1 MPTAAQPLFPSKDDC
16 RAVVWGEPRTT
27 EVNRELRRMA
37 PDVAKKAPKLCKKY
51 TYTEHSK
58 YSQWEKER
66 RARFNDRLEELS
78 RIMPGYSKENPWK
91 KIEIIEQAI
100 NNITKR
106 KVEAAKSQEDT
117 ISGLAKEVHQLKS
130 IILQFTKIKNV
141 NADVFKL
148 TSAEI
153 GRTLDGLAE
162 QDKENLPPEPPDPE
176 PEEESLAFVAKIA
189 RSNDHDYIR
198 TTEET
203 PSLEVEGEVVVETA
217 DQDDQLQDE
226 VLAQTAQ
233 PPQPLIVDL
242 VAEFEPQ
249 PLPSY
254 ITFESPSAVVSSLP
268 EAPQLLNLQDII
280 WPRGMAAVPN
290 VRTVFVNKGS
300 RASLLPTEPMTGTH
314 KLPIPRLKPPKR
326 RSRPKKMRRGTKT
339 KVKTTRKDETIDNVG
354 VNLPL
359 TEVVSETT
367 TKELNESLEALEAVE
382 DALPLD
388 KDDILQ
394 NNEEMEILEETI
406 KEQGERETREKSE
419 KDAKKKEG
427 KRGSIV
433 DKDGEKVVVQ
443 KKKVDQGKKKSKS
456 SYSIAALCQI
466 SVNIGDRPEMANS
479 PGVLSLNSV
488 GTMSPSHTPAP
499 TPTPDP
505 SKTFGMETCGIVID
519 REENVLEEL
528 RTIRPEDVTFDAPGP
543 SGETSMK
550 KTVSPS
556 QNFLTNFPAVSKS
569 DQEDTIS
576 VSTKTIQRDIYQA
589 LKDLDKELNLEPESL
604 PEAAGG
610 DDIKPDQPK
619 KIPEPIKEAK
629 AVVTTVSTVT
639 VSRYLTSCT
648 TTTEAPPSTT
658 SSALSVYD
666 FSASKPDTPP
676 IPLQKARKQ
685 EIRKDEGRVMPAYKS
700 PEKKTYTEMQ
710 SKPKKSPVDVGKG
723 KEVVGVA
730 GQNQQY
736 QGMEYQQVQGK
747 QYHQASASYQSRHQV
762 YMGSHY
768 PTYQGMGALQQ
779 QHPYHH
785 APHHPYPPDDMKAG
799 SHHSRYSCASHSYLP
814 APNYH
819 HYPSTPKHYQGQPGW
834 GQQHYPK
841 LRDRGQ
847 PHMEMDAAGNSTPAQ
862 ASGTTFTVNQLVNS
876 GQRKSSGAKRSSTA
890 GKGGSVAKTGRGEVV
905 KEKEKED
912 CRKRSGGTR
921 RNKSGGRST
930 SYSAESLML
939 PSSSGLVVTADTKE
953 DQAKVKVG
961 PSPSK
966 KENKMETMSGSR
978 AQTTNTWANT
988 GDHFGGLQLS
998 SLSPSPA
1005 SLFPQDLSSLDF
1017 PMPMFGP
1024 GEGKEYTLPP
1034 SSQTQKTPG
1043 KQQAACQRA
1052 GTTSVVDWSLNSNI
1066 LEGGWPLPT
1075 ITPPGDPMADPMA
1088 SYNFMSPV
1096 PHSHPGFY
1104 SCSAPQGA
1112 GARQGQGQSYSAHSA
1127 ANIPVS
1133 GYSSSTMVMAKS
1145 GTSQPFPP
1153 SQVDPFF
1160 LLKSFYL
1167 PSCRRR
1173 RAPWS
1178 TSTSPPY
1185 FPRSTSQQLDTQ
1197 PLTVRW
1203 PLCANNN
1210 IGLTHYKVSSIKKTG
1225 WAAVQS
1231 LHALECG

>member
-1 MPTAAQPLFPSKDDC
+1 
-16 RAVVWGEPRTT
+16 
-27 EVNRELRRMA
+27 MA

-78 RIMPGYSKENPWK
+78 RSMPGYSKENPWK

-100 NNITKR
+100 SNITKR
-106 KVEAAKSQEDT
+106 KMEASKSQEEA
-117 ISGLAKEVHQLKS
+117 ISGLAREVHQLKS
-130 IILQFTKIKNV
+130 IILQFTKIKKV

-148 TSAEI
+148 TSTEI
-153 GRTLDGLAE
+153 GQTLENLAE
-162 QDKENLPPEPPDPE
+162 QEKENLPPEPPDPE
-176 PEEESLAFVAKIA
+176 AEESLAFVAKIA

-217 DQDDQLQDE
+217 VVDQEEHDE
-226 VLAQTAQ
+226 VIVKAAGPT
-233 PPQPLIVDL
+233 QPLIVDL
-242 VAEFEPQ
+242 VAEFDPQ
-249 PLPSY
+249 PLPSF
-254 ITFESPSAVVSSLP
+254 ITFEPTAAVASSLP
-268 EAPQLLNLQDII
+268 DAPQLLNLQDLI
-280 WPRGMAAVPN
+280 WPRGLAAVPN

-300 RASLLPTEPMTGTH
+300 RASLLPSEPLTGVQ

-326 RSRPKKMRRGTKT
+326 RSRPKKTRRGTNKT
-339 KVKTTRKDETIDNVG
+339 KIKATESESEALESTPVD
-354 VNLPL
+354 LPL
-359 TEVVSETT
+359 SEDVTETSS
-367 TKELNESLEALEAVE
+367 KEISESLEALEAVE
-382 DALPLD
+382 EALPLD

-427 KRGSIV
+427 KRSTVV
-433 DKDGEKVVVQ
+433 DKDGEKVVV

-519 REENVLEEL
+519 REENVIEEL
-528 RTIRPEDVTFDAPGP
+528 RTIRPEDVTFETPGP
-543 SGETSMK
+543 SGDTNMR

-556 QNFLTNFPAVSKS
+556 QNFLTNLPAVSKS

-576 VSTKTIQRDIYQA
+576 VSTKTIQRDIYQV
-589 LKDLDKELNLEPESL
+589 LKDLDKDLNLETETL
-604 PEAAGG
+604 PEPAAPEVS
-610 DDIKPDQPK
+610 KPEEPK
-619 KIPEPIKEAK
+619 KMPEPAKETK
-629 AVVTTVSTVT
+629 VVATTVSTVT

-648 TTTEAPPSTT
+648 TTSEAAPPTT
-658 SSALSVYD
+658 SAALSVYD

-685 EIRKDEGRVMPAYKS
+685 EIRKDEVRAMPAYKS

-710 SKPKKSPVDVGKG
+710 NKPKKSPVDGGKG
-723 KEVVGVA
+723 KEVVAVA

-736 QGMEYQQVQGK
+736 QGMEYQQVQSK
-747 QYHQASASYQSRHQV
+747 QYHQASASYQSRHQM

-819 HYPSTPKHYQGQPGW
+819 HYPSAPKHYQGQPGW

-841 LRDRGQ
+841 PRDRGQ
-847 PHMEMDAAGNSTPAQ
+847 AHMEMDAAGNSTPAQ
-862 ASGTTFTVNQLVNS
+862 ASGTFTVNQLVNS

-890 GKGGSVAKTGRGEVV
+890 GKGGSAAKVARGEAA

-939 PSSSGLVVTADTKE
+939 PSSAGLVVTAETKE
-953 DQAKVKVG
+953 DQTKVKVG

-966 KENKMETMSGSR
+966 KEGKMEAMTGSR

-1024 GEGKEYTLPP
+1024 GEGKDYSAVPP

-1052 GTTSVVDWSLNSNI
+1052 GTSSVVDWSLNSNI

-1075 ITPPGDPMADPMA
+1075 ITPPGDPMADSMA

-1104 SCSAPQGA
+1104 SCSAPQTGS
-1112 GARQGQGQSYSAHSA
+1112 RQGQGQSYSAHSA

-1145 GTSQPFPP
+1145 GATQPFPP
-1153 SQVDPFF
+1153 SGVSLLYHPQHCNFNMLLQAQTGSLVNFNLSTIFPEINIPAVGHAAPNCQVD
-1160 LLKSFYL
+1160 
-1167 PSCRRR
+1167 
-1173 RAPWS
+1173 
-1178 TSTSPPY
+1178 
-1185 FPRSTSQQLDTQ
+1185 
-1197 PLTVRW
+1197 
-1203 PLCANNN
+1203 
-1210 IGLTHYKVSSIKKTG
+1210 
-1225 WAAVQS
+1225 WA
-1231 LHALECG
+1231 

>member
-1 MPTAAQPLFPSKDDC
+1 
-16 RAVVWGEPRTT
+16 
-27 EVNRELRRMA
+27 MA

-78 RIMPGYSKENPWK
+78 RMMPGYSKENPWK

-106 KVEAAKSQEDT
+106 KVEASKSQEEA
-117 ISGLAKEVHQLKS
+117 ISGLAREVHQLKS

-153 GRTLDGLAE
+153 GRTLESLAE
-162 QDKENLPPEPPDPE
+162 QDKENLPPEPPDDPE
-176 PEEESLAFVAKIA
+176 AEESLAFVAKIA

-203 PSLEVEGEVVVETA
+203 PSLEVDGEVVVETA
-217 DQDDQLQDE
+217 VADQELEHEEE
-226 VLAQTAQ
+226 VVVKAAA

-242 VAEFEPQ
+242 VAEFDPQ
-249 PLPSY
+249 PLHQSY
-254 ITFESPSAVVSSLP
+254 ITFESTAAVASSSLP

-300 RASLLPTEPMTGTH
+300 RASLLPSEPMAGVH

-326 RSRPKKMRRGTKT
+326 RPRPKKMRRGTTKA
-339 KVKTTRKDETIDNVG
+339 KVKATEKDGTLENVA

-359 TEVVSETT
+359 TEGVPETS
-367 TKELNESLEALEAVE
+367 TKEINESLEALEAVE
-382 DALPLD
+382 EALPLD

-433 DKDGEKVVVQ
+433 DKDGEKVIVQ

-528 RTIRPEDVTFDAPGP
+528 RTIRPEDVTFETPGP

-556 QNFLTNFPAVSKS
+556 QNFLSNFPAVSKS

-604 PEAAGG
+604 PEPAEA
-610 DDIKPDQPK
+610 DDTKPEEPK

-629 AVVTTVSTVT
+629 VVPTTVSTVT

-685 EIRKDEGRVMPAYKS
+685 EIRKDEGRVMPTYKS

-710 SKPKKSPVDVGKG
+710 SKPKKSPVDGGKG

-747 QYHQASASYQSRHQV
+747 QYHQPSASYQSRHQM

-768 PTYQGMGALQQ
+768 PTYQGMGPLQQ

-785 APHHPYPPDDMKAG
+785 APHHPYPPDEMKAG

-819 HYPSTPKHYQGQPGW
+819 HYPSAAPKHYQGQPGW

-841 LRDRGQ
+841 PRGDRGVQ
-847 PHMEMDAAGNSTPAQ
+847 PHMEMDAAGHSTPAQ

-876 GQRKSSGAKRSSTA
+876 GQRKSSGTKRSSMA
-890 GKGGSVAKTGRGEVV
+890 GKGGSVAKAGRGEVA

-912 CRKRSGGTR
+912 CIRKRSGATR

-966 KENKMETMSGSR
+966 KEGKMEPMSGSR

-1024 GEGKEYTLPP
+1024 GEGKDYSALPP

-1052 GTTSVVDWSLNSNI
+1052 GTAASVVDWSLNTNI

-1104 SCSAPQGA
+1104 SCSAPQA
-1112 GARQGQGQSYSAHSA
+1112 GVRQGQGQSYSAHSA

-1153 SQVDPFF
+1153 SQVASPFF
-1160 LLKSFYL
+1160 PTSSNL

-1178 TSTSPPY
+1178 TSTSPPS
-1185 FPRSTSQQLDTQ
+1185 FLRSTFQQSDTQ
-1197 PLTVRW
+1197 PPTVR
-1203 PLCANNN
+1203 
-1210 IGLTHYKVSSIKKTG
+1210 
-1225 WAAVQS
+1225 
-1231 LHALECG
+1231 

>member
-1 MPTAAQPLFPSKDDC
+1 
-16 RAVVWGEPRTT
+16 
-27 EVNRELRRMA
+27 MA

-78 RIMPGYSKENPWK
+78 RMMPGYNKENPWK

-106 KVEAAKSQEDT
+106 KLEASKSQEDT
-117 ISGLAKEVHQLKS
+117 ISGLAREVHQLKS
-130 IILQFTKIKNV
+130 IILQFTNIKKV

-148 TSAEI
+148 TSVEI
-153 GRTLDGLAE
+153 GRTLDSLAE

-176 PEEESLAFVAKIA
+176 AEESLAFVAKIA

-203 PSLEVEGEVVVETA
+203 PSLEVDGEVVVETA
-217 DQDDQLQDE
+217 VADQEQEQEE
-226 VLAQTAQ
+226 VVVKAAQ

-242 VAEFEPQ
+242 VAEFDPQ

-254 ITFESPSAVVSSLP
+254 ITFEPTAAVASSLP

-300 RASLLPTEPMTGTH
+300 RASLLPTEPMTGVH

-326 RSRPKKMRRGTKT
+326 RPRPKKTRRGTSKT
-339 KVKTTRKDETIDNVG
+339 KVKPTEKDETRENIAVS
-354 VNLPL
+354 LPL
-359 TEVVSETT
+359 TDGVPETS
-367 TKELNESLEALEAVE
+367 TKEIDESLEALEAVE
-382 DALPLD
+382 EALPLD

-433 DKDGEKVVVQ
+433 DKDGEKVIVQ

-528 RTIRPEDVTFDAPGP
+528 RTIRPEDVTFETPGP

-569 DQEDTIS
+569 DQDDTIS

-604 PEAAGG
+604 PEPAEG
-610 DDIKPDQPK
+610 DDTKPEEPK
-619 KIPEPIKEAK
+619 KIPEPIKEAIK

-710 SKPKKSPVDVGKG
+710 SKPKKSPVDGGKG

-747 QYHQASASYQSRHQV
+747 QYHQPSASY
-762 YMGSHY
+762 
-768 PTYQGMGALQQ
+768 
-779 QHPYHH
+779 
-785 APHHPYPPDDMKAG
+785 
-799 SHHSRYSCASHSYLP
+799 
-814 APNYH
+814 
-819 HYPSTPKHYQGQPGW
+819 
-834 GQQHYPK
+834 
-841 LRDRGQ
+841 
-847 PHMEMDAAGNSTPAQ
+847 
-862 ASGTTFTVNQLVNS
+862 
-876 GQRKSSGAKRSSTA
+876 
-890 GKGGSVAKTGRGEVV
+890 
-905 KEKEKED
+905 
-912 CRKRSGGTR
+912 
-921 RNKSGGRST
+921 
-930 SYSAESLML
+930 
-939 PSSSGLVVTADTKE
+939 
-953 DQAKVKVG
+953 
-961 PSPSK
+961 
-966 KENKMETMSGSR
+966 
-978 AQTTNTWANT
+978 
-988 GDHFGGLQLS
+988 
-998 SLSPSPA
+998 
-1005 SLFPQDLSSLDF
+1005 
-1017 PMPMFGP
+1017 
-1024 GEGKEYTLPP
+1024 
-1034 SSQTQKTPG
+1034 
-1043 KQQAACQRA
+1043 
-1052 GTTSVVDWSLNSNI
+1052 
-1066 LEGGWPLPT
+1066 
-1075 ITPPGDPMADPMA
+1075 
-1088 SYNFMSPV
+1088 
-1096 PHSHPGFY
+1096 
-1104 SCSAPQGA
+1104 
-1112 GARQGQGQSYSAHSA
+1112 
-1127 ANIPVS
+1127 
-1133 GYSSSTMVMAKS
+1133 
-1145 GTSQPFPP
+1145 
-1153 SQVDPFF
+1153 
-1160 LLKSFYL
+1160 
-1167 PSCRRR
+1167 
-1173 RAPWS
+1173 
-1178 TSTSPPY
+1178 
-1185 FPRSTSQQLDTQ
+1185 
-1197 PLTVRW
+1197 
-1203 PLCANNN
+1203 
-1210 IGLTHYKVSSIKKTG
+1210 
-1225 WAAVQS
+1225 
-1231 LHALECG
+1231 

>member
-1 MPTAAQPLFPSKDDC
+1 M
-16 RAVVWGEPRTT
+16 WGEPRTT
-27 EVNRELRRMA
+27 EVNQELGRMA

-78 RIMPGYSKENPWK
+78 RMMPGYNKENPWK

-106 KVEAAKSQEDT
+106 KLEASKSQEDT
-117 ISGLAKEVHQLKS
+117 ISGLAREVHQLKS
-130 IILQFTKIKNV
+130 IILQFTNIKKV

-148 TSAEI
+148 TSVEI
-153 GRTLDGLAE
+153 GRTLDSLAE

-176 PEEESLAFVAKIA
+176 AEESLAFVAKIA

-203 PSLEVEGEVVVETA
+203 PSLEVDGEVVVETA
-217 DQDDQLQDE
+217 VADQEQEQEE
-226 VLAQTAQ
+226 VVVKAAQ

-242 VAEFEPQ
+242 VAEFDPQ

-254 ITFESPSAVVSSLP
+254 ITFEPTAAVASSLP

-300 RASLLPTEPMTGTH
+300 RASLLPTEPMTGVH

-326 RSRPKKMRRGTKT
+326 RPRPKKTRRGTSKT
-339 KVKTTRKDETIDNVG
+339 KVKPTEKDETRENIAVS
-354 VNLPL
+354 LPL
-359 TEVVSETT
+359 TDGVPETS
-367 TKELNESLEALEAVE
+367 TKEIDESLEALEAVE
-382 DALPLD
+382 EALPLD

-433 DKDGEKVVVQ
+433 DKDGEKVIVQ

-528 RTIRPEDVTFDAPGP
+528 RTIRPEDVTFETPGP

-569 DQEDTIS
+569 DQDDTIS

-604 PEAAGG
+604 PEPAEG
-610 DDIKPDQPK
+610 DDTKPEEPK
-619 KIPEPIKEAK
+619 KIPEPIKEAIK

-710 SKPKKSPVDVGKG
+710 SKPKKSPVDGGKG

-747 QYHQASASYQSRHQV
+747 QYHQPSASY
-762 YMGSHY
+762 
-768 PTYQGMGALQQ
+768 
-779 QHPYHH
+779 
-785 APHHPYPPDDMKAG
+785 
-799 SHHSRYSCASHSYLP
+799 
-814 APNYH
+814 
-819 HYPSTPKHYQGQPGW
+819 
-834 GQQHYPK
+834 
-841 LRDRGQ
+841 
-847 PHMEMDAAGNSTPAQ
+847 
-862 ASGTTFTVNQLVNS
+862 
-876 GQRKSSGAKRSSTA
+876 
-890 GKGGSVAKTGRGEVV
+890 
-905 KEKEKED
+905 
-912 CRKRSGGTR
+912 
-921 RNKSGGRST
+921 
-930 SYSAESLML
+930 
-939 PSSSGLVVTADTKE
+939 
-953 DQAKVKVG
+953 
-961 PSPSK
+961 
-966 KENKMETMSGSR
+966 
-978 AQTTNTWANT
+978 
-988 GDHFGGLQLS
+988 
-998 SLSPSPA
+998 
-1005 SLFPQDLSSLDF
+1005 
-1017 PMPMFGP
+1017 
-1024 GEGKEYTLPP
+1024 
-1034 SSQTQKTPG
+1034 
-1043 KQQAACQRA
+1043 
-1052 GTTSVVDWSLNSNI
+1052 
-1066 LEGGWPLPT
+1066 
-1075 ITPPGDPMADPMA
+1075 
-1088 SYNFMSPV
+1088 
-1096 PHSHPGFY
+1096 
-1104 SCSAPQGA
+1104 
-1112 GARQGQGQSYSAHSA
+1112 
-1127 ANIPVS
+1127 
-1133 GYSSSTMVMAKS
+1133 
-1145 GTSQPFPP
+1145 
-1153 SQVDPFF
+1153 
-1160 LLKSFYL
+1160 
-1167 PSCRRR
+1167 
-1173 RAPWS
+1173 
-1178 TSTSPPY
+1178 
-1185 FPRSTSQQLDTQ
+1185 
-1197 PLTVRW
+1197 
-1203 PLCANNN
+1203 
-1210 IGLTHYKVSSIKKTG
+1210 
-1225 WAAVQS
+1225 
-1231 LHALECG
+1231 